1 MQRNSETAKLFSN
14 ILSTL
19 RKTADTHGSE
29 NGYAIGR
36 RHLYEKKCNYRIE
49 K

>member
-1 MQRNSETAKLFSN
+1 MPEPQKLFSN

-19 RKTADTHGSE
+19 RKTADTHGPE

-36 RHLYEKKCNYRIE
+36 RLLYEKKCNYRIE

>member
-1 MQRNSETAKLFSN
+1 MPEPQKLFSN

-19 RKTADTHGSE
+19 RKTTDTHGPE